1 MSEIVETNI
10 SQRLDQLEVAL
21 LNDFPAIDCPVD
33 HIFTPGMYSR
43 TIFMQEDA
51 VIVSRI
57 HNTTHQFVLSA
68 GTVAIKTNDGEW
80 EIFSAPYIGIT
91 KPGTRRTLCCVEDCL
106 FTTFHP
112 TNISPENN
120 TKESILKAVDL
131 VDEQILEKHINPI
144 LGGELKNNI
153 VSQQTINQ

>member
-1 MSEIVETNI
+1 MSEIVKPI
-10 SQRLDQLEVAL
+10 SERLDELEAAML
-21 LNDFPAIDCPVD
+21 QDYPAIDCPLD
-33 HIFTPGMYSR
+33 HRFTPGLYSR

-68 GTVAIKTNDGEW
+68 GTVAIKTNDGDW
-80 EIFSAPYIGIT
+80 EILAAPYIGIT
-91 KPGTRRTLCCVEDCL
+91 KPGTRRTLCCLEDCL

-112 TNISPENN
+112 TDIVPEDNS
-120 TKESILKAVDL
+120 EEAILRAVDKI
-131 VDEQILEKHINPI
+131 DDQILEKHINVV

-153 VSQQTINQ
+153 LLHKIENK

>member
-1 MSEIVETNI
+1 MSEIVKPI
-10 SQRLDQLEVAL
+10 SERLDELEVAML
-21 LNDFPAIDCPVD
+21 QDYPAIDCPLD
-33 HIFTPGMYSR
+33 HRFTPGMYSR

-68 GTVAIKTNDGEW
+68 GTVAIKVNDGDW

-91 KPGTRRTLCCVEDCL
+91 KPGTRRTLCCIEDCL

-112 TNISPENN
+112 TDITPEDDSQ
-120 TKESILKAVDL
+120 EAILRAVDKI
-131 VDEQILEKHINPI
+131 DEQILEKHINTV

-153 VSQQTINQ
+153 LLNQIENQ